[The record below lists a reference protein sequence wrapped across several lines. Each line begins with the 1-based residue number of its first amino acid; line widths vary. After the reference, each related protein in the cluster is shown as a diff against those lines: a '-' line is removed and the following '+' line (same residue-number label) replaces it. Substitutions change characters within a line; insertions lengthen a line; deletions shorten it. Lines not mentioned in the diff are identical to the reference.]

1 MKVHRQEM
9 TWVQGLGSFAT
20 ATALMLLVPV
30 AILAVVAPLALAV
43 RGVLELLLWLFGV
56 QG

>member
-1 MKVHRQEM
+1 MKRQSQEM

-20 ATALMLLVPV
+20 AAVLMLFVPV

-43 RGVLELLLWLFGV
+43 RGVLEVALWLFGL